1 MPTPDLYIALLHYP
15 VYNKH
20 GDVVTTAVTNLDI
33 HDISRAA
40 RTYGVKKFFIIT
52 PFEEQKTL
60 VTRIMDHWREG
71 YGAAFNPLRG
81 EALATTEIKESLEE
95 VVAHLEEKSG
105 GRKVNLVV
113 TGASL
118 RDNIVPLDTLRK
130 KIHEG
135 TDAYLLVFGTGW
147 GIAGEVI
154 ERADHCIEPIRGP
167 SDYNHLSV
175 RSAVSIVLDRLLG
188 IS

>member
-1 MPTPDLYIALLHYP
+1 M
-15 VYNKH
+15 
-20 GDVVTTAVTNLDI
+20 
-33 HDISRAA
+33 
-40 RTYGVKKFFIIT
+40 
-52 PFEEQKTL
+52 
-60 VTRIMDHWREG
+60 
-71 YGAAFNPLRG
+71 
-81 EALATTEIKESLEE
+81 
-95 VVAHLEEKSG
+95 
-105 GRKVNLVV
+105 V

-118 RDNIVPLDTLRK
+118 RDNVVPLDTLRRAILK
-130 KIHEG
+130 G
-135 TDAYLLVFGTGW
+135 TETYLLVFGTGW